1 MAAKKKTSNKSPL
14 VGTVTKPITL
24 DQTTKLDID
33 TDKKLL
39 DNIIEASI
47 GGNLNT
53 AELEQFT
60 AISNSRDQVYQL
72 IDTMMKD
79 SVVSSIVRTYAEDA
93 CEVADNGHIIW
104 CESKDPNISKFVN
117 YLLNIMNVDKNIFS
131 WVYSLI
137 KYGDV
142 YLRLYRESDY
152 KDPLFKKDSID
163 NSFSAKTQLNEAF
176 NQTFGEPTSKETAD
190 LNEALYLNVHSASD
204 PYSYYIEMVPDPGSM
219 FELTK
224 FGKTYGYIE
233 TPNVDQNMSYLSNY
247 LGVSTASGVYNYRMK
262 TNDVNIYQADDF
274 VHAYLA
280 DDTER
285 FPEKVDIFL
294 TEEDYKNGKNPQAY
308 QVKRGKSLLYDS
320 YKIWREKSL
329 LENAVLL
336 NRITRSSVVRTIQVE
351 VGDMSKTQVQKTL
364 TRIKSLMEQKSSIDA
379 GSSYSEYTNPG
390 PVENNI
396 YLATHNGQGA
406 VTIGTMGGDVDI
418 KNIADLDYWTNK
430 FYSSY
435 GIPKQYFGWTDDAAG
450 FNGGTSLSILSS
462 IYGKGVIRIQNAII
476 QAITDA
482 VNLILINKGCKAYLN
497 NFVLKMKAPAT
508 QEEKDYRESLSNRV
522 NTISNIQSLFSEVE
536 DKSNKLN
543 ILKTLV
549 STLNYGDELTS
560 ILDKEIA
567 IADKQKQE
575 AEEAKAKE
583 AEEAAKATATE
594 EKADASDE
602 ASDMDLD
609 LGMADV
615 ATNEEVESQDKENE
629 TLLESQDLIDTD
641 DLPLPE
647 DLAPNKDFTK
657 NE

>member
-33 TDKKLL
+33 TNKKIV

-47 GGNLNT
+47 GGSLNT

-104 CESKDPNISKFVN
+104 CESNDPNISKFVN

-176 NQTFGEPTSKETAD
+176 NQTFEEPTSKETAS

-351 VGDMSKTQVQKTL
+351 VGDMSKTQVQRTL
-364 TRIKSLMEQKSSIDA
+364 TRIKNLMEQKSSIDA

-583 AEEAAKATATE
+583 AEEAANATTTE
-594 EKADASDE
+594 ENVSDE
-602 ASDMDLD
+602 ASDTDLD

-615 ATNEEVESQDKENE
+615 ATNEELESSGKENE

>member
-33 TDKKLL
+33 TNKKIV

-104 CESKDPNISKFVN
+104 CESNDPNISKFVN

-176 NQTFGEPTSKETAD
+176 NQAFEEPTSKETAD

-233 TPNVDQNMSYLSNY
+233 TPNVDQSMSYLSNY

-351 VGDMSKTQVQKTL
+351 VGDMSKTQVQRTL

-615 ATNEEVESQDKENE
+615 ATNEEVESQGKENE

>member
-33 TDKKLL
+33 TNKKIV

-176 NQTFGEPTSKETAD
+176 NQTFEEPTSKETAS

-233 TPNVDQNMSYLSNY
+233 TPNVDQSMSYLSNY

-364 TRIKSLMEQKSSIDA
+364 TRIKNLMEQKSSIDA

-602 ASDMDLD
+602 ASDIDLD

-615 ATNEEVESQDKENE
+615 ATNEEVESQGKENE

>member
-33 TDKKLL
+33 TNKKIV

-176 NQTFGEPTSKETAD
+176 NQTFEEPTSKETAS

-233 TPNVDQNMSYLSNY
+233 TPNVDQSMSYLSNY

-364 TRIKSLMEQKSSIDA
+364 TRIKNLMEQKSSIDA

-462 IYGKGVIRIQNAII
+462 IYGKGVIRVQNAII

-594 EKADASDE
+594 ENASDE

-615 ATNEEVESQDKENE
+615 ATNEEIESPDKENE
-629 TLLESQDLIDTD
+629 TLLESQDLLDTD
-641 DLPLPE
+641 ELPLPE

>member
-33 TDKKLL
+33 TNKKIV

-47 GGNLNT
+47 GGSLNT

-176 NQTFGEPTSKETAD
+176 NQTFEEPTSKETAS

-233 TPNVDQNMSYLSNY
+233 TPNVDQSMSYLSNY

-594 EKADASDE
+594 ENADASDE

-615 ATNEEVESQDKENE
+615 ATNEEVESQGKENE
-629 TLLESQDLIDTD
+629 TLLESQDLIDVD

>member
-53 AELEQFT
+53 TELEQFT

-104 CESKDPNISKFVN
+104 CESNDPNISKFVN

-176 NQTFGEPTSKETAD
+176 NQTFEEPTSKETAS

-594 EKADASDE
+594 ENADASDE

-615 ATNEEVESQDKENE
+615 ATNEEIELPSKENE

>member
-104 CESKDPNISKFVN
+104 CESNDPNISKFVN

-176 NQTFGEPTSKETAD
+176 NQAFEEPTSKETAS

-247 LGVSTASGVYNYRMK
+247 FGVSTASGVYNYRMK

-364 TRIKSLMEQKSSIDA
+364 TRIKNLMEQKSSIDA

-594 EKADASDE
+594 ENVSDE
-602 ASDMDLD
+602 ASDTDLD

-615 ATNEEVESQDKENE
+615 ATNEEVESPDKENE

>member
-176 NQTFGEPTSKETAD
+176 NQTFEEPTSKETAD
-190 LNEALYLNVHSASD
+190 LSEALYLNVHSASD

-247 LGVSTASGVYNYRMK
+247 FGVSTASGVYNYRMK

-364 TRIKSLMEQKSSIDA
+364 TRIKNLMEQKSAIDA

-594 EKADASDE
+594 ENADVSDE

-615 ATNEEVESQDKENE
+615 ATNEEVESQGKENE

>member
-33 TDKKLL
+33 TNKKIV

-47 GGNLNT
+47 GGSLNT

-104 CESKDPNISKFVN
+104 CESNDPNISKFVN

-176 NQTFGEPTSKETAD
+176 NQTFGEPTSKETTD

-247 LGVSTASGVYNYRMK
+247 FGVSTASGVYNYRMK

-274 VHAYLA
+274 VHAYLS

-285 FPEKVDIFL
+285 FPEKVAIFL

-522 NTISNIQSLFSEVE
+522 NTISNMQSLFSEVE

-583 AEEAAKATATE
+583 AEEEAKATATE
-594 EKADASDE
+594 ENVSDE
-602 ASDMDLD
+602 ASDTDLD

-615 ATNEEVESQDKENE
+615 ATNEEVESPGKENE

>member
-176 NQTFGEPTSKETAD
+176 NQTFEEPTSKETAS

-233 TPNVDQNMSYLSNY
+233 TPNVDQSMSYLSNY

-285 FPEKVDIFL
+285 FPEKVDIFV

-462 IYGKGVIRIQNAII
+462 IYGKGVIRVQNAII

-583 AEEAAKATATE
+583 AEEAVKATTTE
-594 EKADASDE
+594 ENVSDE
-602 ASDMDLD
+602 ATDTDLD

-615 ATNEEVESQDKENE
+615 ATNEEVESPGKENE

>member
-33 TDKKLL
+33 TNKKIV

-47 GGNLNT
+47 GGSLNT

-104 CESKDPNISKFVN
+104 CESNDPKISKFVN

-176 NQTFGEPTSKETAD
+176 NQTFEEPTSKETAS

-233 TPNVDQNMSYLSNY
+233 TPNVDQSMSYLSNY

-594 EKADASDE
+594 ENADASDE

-615 ATNEEVESQDKENE
+615 ATNEEVESQGKENE
-629 TLLESQDLIDTD
+629 TLLESQDLIDVD

>member
-176 NQTFGEPTSKETAD
+176 NQIFGEPTSKETAS

-247 LGVSTASGVYNYRMK
+247 FGVSTASGVYNYRMK

-364 TRIKSLMEQKSSIDA
+364 TRIKNLMEQKSAIDA

-462 IYGKGVIRIQNAII
+462 IYGKGVIRVQNAII

-567 IADKQKQE
+567 IAEKQKQE

-594 EKADASDE
+594 ENADVSDE
-602 ASDMDLD
+602 TSDMDLD

-615 ATNEEVESQDKENE
+615 ATNEEVESQGKENE

>member
-351 VGDMSKTQVQKTL
+351 VGDMSKTQVQRTL

>member
-33 TDKKLL
+33 TNKKIV

-47 GGNLNT
+47 GGSLNT

-104 CESKDPNISKFVN
+104 CESNDPNISKFVN

-176 NQTFGEPTSKETAD
+176 NQTFGEPTSKEAAN

-247 LGVSTASGVYNYRMK
+247 FGVSTASGVYNYRMK

-351 VGDMSKTQVQKTL
+351 VGDMSKTQVQRTL
-364 TRIKSLMEQKSSIDA
+364 TRIKNLMEQKSSIDA

-615 ATNEEVESQDKENE
+615 ATNEEIESPGKENE

>member
-1 MAAKKKTSNKSPL
+1 MAAKKKTGNKSPL
-14 VGTVTKPITL
+14 VGTITKPITL

-33 TDKKLL
+33 TNKKIV

-47 GGNLNT
+47 GGSLNT

-60 AISNSRDQVYQL
+60 AISNSRDQIYQL

-176 NQTFGEPTSKETAD
+176 NQTFEEPTSKETAS

-430 FYSSY
+430 FCSSY
-435 GIPKQYFGWTDDAAG
+435 GIPKQYFVWTDDSAG

-594 EKADASDE
+594 ENADASDE

-615 ATNEEVESQDKENE
+615 ATNEEVESQGKENE

>member
-33 TDKKLL
+33 TNKKIV

-104 CESKDPNISKFVN
+104 CESNDPNISKFVN

-176 NQTFGEPTSKETAD
+176 NQTFEEPASKETAD

-233 TPNVDQNMSYLSNY
+233 TPNVDQSMSYLSNY

-274 VHAYLA
+274 VHAYLS

-462 IYGKGVIRIQNAII
+462 IYGKGVIRVQNAII

-594 EKADASDE
+594 ENASDE
-602 ASDMDLD
+602 TSDMDLD

-615 ATNEEVESQDKENE
+615 ATNEEVESQGKENE

>member
-1 MAAKKKTSNKSPL
+1 MAAKKKTGNKSPL

-33 TDKKLL
+33 TDKKLV

-104 CESKDPNISKFVN
+104 CESNDPNISKFVN

-176 NQTFGEPTSKETAD
+176 NQPFGEPTSQETAN

-233 TPNVDQNMSYLSNY
+233 TPNVEQSVSYLSNY

-294 TEEDYKNGKNPQAY
+294 TEEDYKIGKNPQAY

-336 NRITRSSVVRTIQVE
+336 NRITRSSVVRTVQVE
-351 VGDMSKTQVQKTL
+351 VGDMSKTQVQRTL
-364 TRIKSLMEQKSSIDA
+364 TRIKSLMEQKSSIET

-462 IYGKGVIRIQNAII
+462 IYGKGVIRVQNAIV

-497 NFVLKMKAPAT
+497 NFVLKMKAPST

-522 NTISNIQSLFSEVE
+522 NTISNMQSLFSEVE

-575 AEEAKAKE
+575 ADEAKAKE
-583 AEEAAKATATE
+583 EEEAAKAATV
-594 EKADASDE
+594 EKNTSDE
-602 ASDMDLD
+602 SSDTDLD
-609 LGMADV
+609 LGIADV
-615 ATNEEVESQDKENE
+615 ATNEEIESPSQENE
-629 TLLESQDLIDTD
+629 TLLESQDLADTD

>member
-1 MAAKKKTSNKSPL
+1 MAAKKKTGNKSPL
-14 VGTVTKPITL
+14 VGTITKPITL

-104 CESKDPNISKFVN
+104 CESNNPNISKFVN

-176 NQTFGEPTSKETAD
+176 NQTFEEPTSKETAS

-247 LGVSTASGVYNYRMK
+247 FGVSTASGVYNYRMK

-594 EKADASDE
+594 ENADASDE

-615 ATNEEVESQDKENE
+615 ATNEEVESQGKENE

>member
-1 MAAKKKTSNKSPL
+1 MAAKKKTGNKSPL
-14 VGTVTKPITL
+14 VGTITKPITL

-47 GGNLNT
+47 SGNLNT

-104 CESKDPNISKFVN
+104 CESNDPNISKFVN

-152 KDPLFKKDSID
+152 KDPLFKQDSID

-176 NQTFGEPTSKETAD
+176 NQTFGEPTSKEEAN

-351 VGDMSKTQVQKTL
+351 VGDMSKTQVQRTL
-364 TRIKSLMEQKSSIDA
+364 TRIKNLMEQKSSIEA

-567 IADKQKQE
+567 IADKQKKE

-594 EKADASDE
+594 ENVGDE
-602 ASDMDLD
+602 ASDTDLD

-615 ATNEEVESQDKENE
+615 ATNEEIESPGKENE